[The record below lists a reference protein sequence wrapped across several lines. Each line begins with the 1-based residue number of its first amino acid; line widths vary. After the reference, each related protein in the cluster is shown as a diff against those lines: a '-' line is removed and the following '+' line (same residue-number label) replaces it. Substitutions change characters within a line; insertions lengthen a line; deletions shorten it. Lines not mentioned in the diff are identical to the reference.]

1 MSKAINK
8 LGTNIINAT
17 AIGKIFTQ
25 HNSINWSYRNLG
37 KVALAKINK
46 KEKQQVFIPKIT
58 DCKFIKVSFI
68 NNSGKW

>member
-1 MSKAINK
+1 MK
-8 LGTNIINAT
+8 IINTEGIKKIQAT
-17 AIGKIFTQ
+17 ATGKRCNQ
-25 HNSINWSYRNLG
+25 HKSINWSYRNLG